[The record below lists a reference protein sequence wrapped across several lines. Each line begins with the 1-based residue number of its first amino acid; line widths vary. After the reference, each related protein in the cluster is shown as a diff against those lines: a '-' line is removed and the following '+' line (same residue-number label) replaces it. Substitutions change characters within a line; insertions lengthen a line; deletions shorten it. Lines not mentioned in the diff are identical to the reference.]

1 MDTSIDKDG
10 KQITHIWVDEMPPLV
25 TNRQPKK
32 TPRRFRKR
40 LNDDELAKVLKD
52 LHR

>member
-1 MDTSIDKDG
+1 MDIDTPTMP
-10 KQITHIWVDEMPPLV
+10 QILKTVWTDEMPWQE

-40 LNDDELAKVLKD
+40 LNDDELAKVLKG